1 MKIREKIL
9 AGILTSAVTATA
21 VVTALWPAAPA
32 YAEYTVD
39 FSQGDYSVWDGTSYT
54 FDWYETPIT
63 EDGITTY
70 TISSASDLAGL
81 CILTNNLSAA
91 EFADIT
97 SNIAAED
104 TGYISTV
111 DTFEG
116 KVIKLDC
123 NIDLANFDWMP
134 ISYPWATANLTSR
147 YEFTNAEGNVVTY
160 NGVDYIPDDTVDPW
174 VGDENGDPISTRYWE
189 YPESELRFRDLMQGN
204 LHDFK
209 ETTFSS
215 DLLGEYFTYVYP
227 YIPTDTVE
235 KGVITPWVKI
245 KDSDVTIPMKQFMD
259 IDYSRNIVA
268 NYGLKNIKGY
278 TETSGFLGTFEGK
291 SHNIKG
297 LTPKT
302 PWTEDAEQRLI
313 TYDPIAKGL
322 FGMLGET
329 GVIKNLNVKGEYID
343 EVVSYSALLC
353 AYNYGTIDS
362 CYVDGKMKQSL
373 IEMVYPVNRNYA
385 PNGQSTYALSEQAGT
400 VMPLG
405 NSGFMTSQN
414 YGTIKNSYTV
424 GTVTQAFRSFGFF
437 AATNYGTIENCENR
451 ASFSSEYVETDF
463 ITDEWSWS
471 TDIALRKYTSP
482 SITWV
487 WTGTSFSGYAVPETL
502 NVIRFNGSWTIM
514 SYGIATSGKQLPFN
528 FGIMDYGVE
537 LDRYKPWLHL
547 PNITHYDTNRWVNV
561 PWHTFDDMDNNA
573 IIRST
578 SFLHF
583 TTNDRL
589 EIGGN
594 DIEEGLGLNDWIVGL
609 YDTAIG
615 ESIAANHLYG
625 VYTQTTVGGIA
636 AVNYGIIQD
645 STNKGNITNIYG
657 VSPRNTFS
665 QYKNSDRYADTTK
678 ARDYYSYI
686 RPCNQYGMFS
696 TAGSTASLAGGV
708 VAQNFKIISGCNNMG
723 TISNRD
729 IRAKEAAYETPDDSC
744 NTDFIAYTAN
754 GFYQNGTRFQEYG
767 DGNDAVTLRDLQIY
781 EQDNNDYAAWY
792 LDDWIYSS
800 MTSLWWMTEDYYNDV
815 VCGEKNNVLRGSL
828 YNRSTGEY
836 EPIEFIYDCFDRNMP
851 YPYVKDVICKA
862 YIYNAGIAAQN
873 SGSISHSKHSGTAE
887 AAITWLNKGDA
898 NTEASI
904 DWCENV
910 GTVWNASIAYN
921 NIDADI
927 SNCEADGTYIL
938 ENNQYIAGI
947 ANFVE
952 QCKGT
957 VTTSNNYVYTGYGAF
972 DVVTAK
978 DRADII
984 DTYVYDTEHSG
995 HGVATTMTNTNVLRA
1010 YNFQN
1015 SDAGVAQLNN
1025 CTIRDV
1031 YIFGICKDGF
1041 GSGTVT
1047 GESSNWNYFGER
1059 VNYMFGEEL
1068 ASAADT
1074 EASITGVNFYSYST
1088 DGTTLGDVRYGS
1100 GKLTGLTINDFIAF
1114 ANYEPRNV
1122 LKCYNCIL
1130 NNLSIAGTS
1139 NTLNTRDD
1147 GVYVYYFE
1155 DTKCTDMLLQVTLD
1169 FDYNLYNQ
1177 TLTLQNIPGILKRVD
1192 DTNTF
1197 TNCAVVTPDGMVSF
1211 PSKNASIIED
1221 DTIRTD
1227 ASLVYTPDAQKNG
1240 ALAYAMDHGSS
1251 DARTFNY
1258 TVATEDSI
1266 DIFVGITDVLE
1277 MDRVLIS
1284 KDVRKLPVYTRK
1296 IVDVTEKP
1304 YYAITVPFNG
1314 NGAGYLQA
1322 NRVGTEYSTTDEN
1335 AIFAHTMLFVQAG
1348 DSVAVNLYKH
1358 AGYDLAGIDYVTA
1371 TATDALI
1378 LNKEN
1383 PIYTMIA
1390 PEQDVTLLARWSDIH
1405 AVEVDTSDWCNIITS
1420 CTGSVYGKTIRV
1432 QAQTLTD
1439 EFVVSR
1445 MYYCPYVLDDNNRKV
1460 LDLNTQVDI
1469 DMNTMEFVMPDTS
1482 VRIFAERSSTNNNI
1496 LDFVIAGQ
1504 HGEIDNIAHTITF
1517 TFEDSVDVTALTP
1530 DIISVPAGCTITP
1543 AADAV
1548 QDFSIPVAYRVTA
1561 PSGDE
1566 CIYMVSVIPKRDGE
1580 ITEFSLYQYK
1590 GNITDDG
1597 AITLTVPTT
1606 LDVTACIPSVVWSG
1620 IDITPAIDTVQ
1631 DFTQPV
1637 TYIVTASD
1645 GTQRTYTV
1653 IVEHVSAEVPV
1664 GTIEL
1669 NAADGT
1675 PLNVNIDYDRRRITV
1690 EYPYGLD
1697 VSELKVAAL
1706 NFGGNT
1712 SINTGDSLN
1721 LTRYNYLS
1729 VTVEGNS
1736 TVFDIVGKE
1745 QPMLD
1750 KQITQFRLYGH
1761 DAVINEVEH
1770 TITLILPTKYDIT
1783 DIAPDAVCF
1792 VGADITDITTRH
1804 DFTKPVVYTVSD
1816 TLGNTVDYT
1825 VIVKGE

>member
-1 MKIREKIL
+1 MKIREKLL

-81 CILTNNLSAA
+81 CVLTNNLSAS
-91 EFADIT
+91 EFSDIT

-104 TGYISTV
+104 AGYISTV

-134 ISYPWATANLTSR
+134 ISYPWATANLTAR
-147 YEFTNAEGNVVTY
+147 YEFTNTEGNVVTY

-204 LHDFK
+204 LHDFEENTITSTCFAYYPK
-209 ETTFSS
+209 Q
-215 DLLGEYFTYVYP
+215 DGE
-227 YIPTDTVE
+227 D
-235 KGVITPWVKI
+235 PWVVAEFPASMK
-245 KDSDVTIPMKQFMD
+245 VTTNVSVLKD
-259 IDYSRNIVA
+259 IDYRRTVVK
-268 NYGLKNIKGY
+268 NYGLKNISGY
-278 TETSGFLGTFEGK
+278 TETKGFWGTFDGS

-302 PWTEDAEQRLI
+302 PWTEDVEQRLT

-322 FGMLGET
+322 FGMLGEP
-329 GVIKNLNVKGEYID
+329 GIVENLNVQGEYID

-353 AYNYGTIDS
+353 AYNYGVIDN

-373 IEMVYPVNRNYA
+373 IEMVYPINREYA
-385 PNGQSTYALSEQAGT
+385 PNGQSNYVLSVTAGT
-400 VMPLG
+400 VLPLG

-424 GTVTQAFRSFGFF
+424 GSVTQAFRSFGFF
-437 AATNYGTIENCENR
+437 AATNYGLIENCENR
-451 ASFSSEYVETDF
+451 AQLSTETARTDF
-463 ITDEWSWS
+463 MTDEWTWQ
-471 TDIALRKYTSP
+471 TEEWYNYNNRRNALSGINGWYYPDAYLEMYADTRPGVIGPQVIKERLGTFPDTTLREWPKMTNWDANLYNTIEFATPISP
-482 SITWV
+482 GWVQHSAVWRTNTVSLPIIT
-487 WTGTSFSGYAVPETL
+487 TSF
-502 NVIRFNGSWTIM
+502 GSTV
-514 SYGIATSGKQLPFN
+514 A
-528 FGIMDYGVE
+528 
-537 LDRYKPWLHL
+537 YK
-547 PNITHYDTNRWVNV
+547 TYDCIDWV
-561 PWHTFDDMDNNA
+561 A
-573 IIRST
+573 
-578 SFLHF
+578 
-583 TTNDRL
+583 
-589 EIGGN
+589 
-594 DIEEGLGLNDWIVGL
+594 GL
-609 YDTAIG
+609 YNTDAG

-625 VYTQTTVGGIA
+625 VYVQTVAGGIVG
-636 AVNYGIIQD
+636 VNTGDIKNSI
-645 STNKGNITNIYG
+645 NKGNISSVAS
-657 VSPRNTFS
+657 VSPRNVYNTYRNMDDS
-665 QYKNSDRYADTTK
+665 SEEKS
-678 ARDYYSYI
+678 RDYYSYI
-686 RPCNQYGMFS
+686 RPYNQYGIFA
-696 TAGSTASLAGGV
+696 TAGSTSTLTGGIA
-708 VAQNFKIISGCNNMG
+708 AQNFGTIQDSKNTG
-723 TISNRD
+723 TISNR
-729 IRAKEAAYETPDDSC
+729 EVTAYETWYDGKF
-744 NTDFIAYTAN
+744 TDFNNELDFIVYTKN
-754 GFYQNGTRFQEYG
+754 GFYQNGVRIKNPDT
-767 DGNDAVTLRDLQIY
+767 
-781 EQDNNDYAAWY
+781 AAY
-792 LDDWIYSS
+792 VFSGL
-800 MTSLWWMTEDYYNDV
+800 TNLWWIDEDTYQTEICGQKENKLSGAFYYD
-815 VCGEKNNVLRGSL
+815 
-828 YNRSTGEY
+828 
-836 EPIEFIYDCFDRNMP
+836 FDRNMP
-851 YPYVKDVICKA
+851 YPYVVDTFCWA
-862 YIYNAGIAAQN
+862 YVYNAGIVAQN
-873 SGSISHSKHSGTAE
+873 SGSISHCEHTGVAE

-898 NTEASI
+898 DTEASI
-904 DWCENV
+904 AWCKNV

-921 NIDADI
+921 SIDADI

-938 ENNQYIAGI
+938 EQNQYIAGI

-952 QCKGT
+952 QSEGT
-957 VTTSNNYVYTGYGAF
+957 ATASSNYVYAGYGAF
-972 DVVTAK
+972 DEVTAK
-978 DRADII
+978 DRVNII

-995 HGVATTMTNTNVLRA
+995 HGVATKMTNADVLRA
-1010 YNFQN
+1010 YNFQE
-1015 SDAGVAQLNN
+1015 SDSGVAQVNN

-1031 YIFGICKDGF
+1031 YVFGACKDGF
-1041 GSGTVT
+1041 GAGTVT

-1074 EASITGVNFYSYST
+1074 EASITGVNFYSYSA

-1122 LKCYNCIL
+1122 LNCYDCTL
-1130 NNLSIAGTS
+1130 NEISIAGTS
-1139 NTLNTRDD
+1139 SALNTQDD
-1147 GVYVYYFE
+1147 GIYVYYFE
-1155 DTKCTDMLLQVTLD
+1155 DTECTDMLLQVALD
-1169 FDYNLYNQ
+1169 FEYNLYSQ

-1211 PSKNASIIED
+1211 PSKNASIIDD

-1296 IVDVTEKP
+1296 IVDGTEKP

-1358 AGYDLAGIDYVTA
+1358 AGYDLAGIDYVTS
-1371 TATDALI
+1371 TATDTLI

-1383 PIYTMIA
+1383 PIYTMTV
-1390 PEQDVTLLARWSDIH
+1390 PECDVTLLAKWSNIH
-1405 AVEVDTSDWCNIITS
+1405 AIEVDTSDWCNIITS

-1432 QAQTLTD
+1432 QTQTLTD

-1482 VRIFAERSSTNNNI
+1482 VRIFAEQSSTNNNI

-1504 HGEIDNIAHTITF
+1504 HGEIDNSAHTIMF
-1517 TFEDSVDVTALTP
+1517 TFENSIDVTALTP
-1530 DIISVPAGCTITP
+1530 DVISIPEGCTVTP

-1548 QDFSIPVAYRVTA
+1548 QDFSIPVAYRVIA

-1631 DFTQPV
+1631 DFTQPI
-1637 TYIVTASD
+1637 TYTVTASD

-1653 IVEHVSAEVPV
+1653 TVEHVSAEVPV
-1664 GTIEL
+1664 GTLEL
-1669 NAADGT
+1669 NTADGT
-1675 PLNVNIDYDRRRITV
+1675 PLSVNIDYDKRRITV

-1729 VTVEGNS
+1729 VIIEGNS

-1761 DAVINEVEH
+1761 DAVINEAEH

-1816 TLGNTVDYT
+1816 TVGNTVDYT